1 MSDPLKPHKHHNN
14 TTAPDSNTNIQL
26 NTPKGKTI
34 EITLEQ
40 LQTNYPTSII
50 PAYTYVTDHGVHG
63 PYRLEGVS
71 LKDLIAKE
79 NISDW
84 SEVEVLSADG
94 FGNRIA
100 KDEVLAAGD
109 PIMLYYK
116 TDDDMLSKQHG
127 LVRLVVPTETDN
139 ALRQI
144 KWVKTINIK
153 H

>member
-1 MSDPLKPHKHHNN
+1 MSDPLKPHKHSNN
-14 TTAPDSNTNIQL
+14 TTAPKGNTNITI
-26 NTPKGKTI
+26 NKTNGSSLDLS
-34 EITLEQ
+34 LEQ
-40 LQTNYPTSII
+40 LKTNYPQSVI

-71 LKDLIAKE
+71 LKDLITQE
-79 NISDW
+79 NKNDW

-94 FGNRIA
+94 FGNRIS
-100 KDEVLAAGD
+100 KEEILVETD

-116 TDDDMLSKQHG
+116 SNDKMLERKHG
-127 LVRLVVPTETDN
+127 LVRLVVPTEIDN

-153 H
+153 